1 MKRRTEIMGGLGLRR
16 LCVAV
21 VAVGVVAAMPAPA
34 LASAAGQ
41 LYAFGLND
49 SGELGSTTNNDSG
62 NPNPTPGLVSLPG
75 ATGPVVQAA
84 AGGED
89 TLAVTSTG
97 QLYAF
102 GGNQTGEL
110 GRATNSGTLN
120 PSPTPAPVALPG
132 ATGPVVQVAAGQLH
146 SLAVTATGQLYAF
159 GRNTEGE
166 LGSPA
171 NNDPNPTP
179 ALVTLPG
186 ATGPVVQ
193 VAAGGEHSLA
203 LTSTGQLYAF
213 GRNNYGELGSATNNG
228 TDDPNPAPMLVA
240 LPAST
245 GPVVQVA
252 AGSEHS
258 LAVTSTGQLY
268 AFGLNSFGQLGRAD
282 NIGTDN
288 PNPAAALVALPGAT
302 GPVVQVAAGSEH
314 SLAVTSTGQLYAFG
328 DNTEGQ
334 LGGATTSGATIP
346 NPTPAVVS
354 LPGATGPV
362 VQVAA
367 GLVHSLAVTSTGQL
381 YSFGDN
387 SFGQLGFPFN
397 SGTANANPMP
407 ALVELPGG
415 VSVETVARGPGA
427 FHTLAVLADLSV
439 VTGSLLG
446 GTVGRPYSAQL
457 ASSGGAGRVEW
468 SARGLPAGLALD
480 PAAGT
485 ISGTPTTAGAF
496 TVNVIVTD
504 ADRIAASRTLSLMI
518 APSAP
523 SVSSV
528 PVLSG
533 LVVFPRRISLAGRT
547 VHGRC
552 QPLARSNRR
561 ARPCRMKLKLHLTFS
576 MSAAGT
582 VTLTFARVNTGRR
595 VNGRCTKPTRRN
607 HRHPHCTRLTTLPG
621 SITRTA
627 KPGANQIT
635 ITRTNLA
642 PGTYQITITPEA
654 APDTGKPHTTTI
666 TITR

>member
-1 MKRRTEIMGGLGLRR
+1 
-16 LCVAV
+16 
-21 VAVGVVAAMPAPA
+21 
-34 LASAAGQ
+34 
-41 LYAFGLND
+41 
-49 SGELGSTTNNDSG
+49 
-62 NPNPTPGLVSLPG
+62 
-75 ATGPVVQAA
+75 
-84 AGGED
+84 
-89 TLAVTSTG
+89 
-97 QLYAF
+97 
-102 GGNQTGEL
+102 
-110 GRATNSGTLN
+110 
-120 PSPTPAPVALPG
+120 
-132 ATGPVVQVAAGQLH
+132 
-146 SLAVTATGQLYAF
+146 
-159 GRNTEGE
+159 
-166 LGSPA
+166 
-171 NNDPNPTP
+171 
-179 ALVTLPG
+179 
-186 ATGPVVQ
+186 
-193 VAAGGEHSLA
+193 
-203 LTSTGQLYAF
+203 
-213 GRNNYGELGSATNNG
+213 
-228 TDDPNPAPMLVA
+228 
-240 LPAST
+240 
-245 GPVVQVA
+245 
-252 AGSEHS
+252 
-258 LAVTSTGQLY
+258 
-268 AFGLNSFGQLGRAD
+268 
-282 NIGTDN
+282 
-288 PNPAAALVALPGAT
+288 
-302 GPVVQVAAGSEH
+302 
-314 SLAVTSTGQLYAFG
+314 
-328 DNTEGQ
+328 
-334 LGGATTSGATIP
+334 
-346 NPTPAVVS
+346 
-354 LPGATGPV
+354 
-362 VQVAA
+362 
-367 GLVHSLAVTSTGQL
+367 LAVTSTGQL

>member
-1 MKRRTEIMGGLGLRR
+1 MGGLGLRR
-16 LCVAV
+16 FCVAV

-132 ATGPVVQVAAGQLH
+132 ATGPVVQVAAG
-146 SLAVTATGQLYAF
+146 
-159 GRNTEGE
+159 
-166 LGSPA
+166 
-171 NNDPNPTP
+171 
-179 ALVTLPG
+179 
-186 ATGPVVQ
+186 
-193 VAAGGEHSLA
+193 
-203 LTSTGQLYAF
+203 
-213 GRNNYGELGSATNNG
+213 
-228 TDDPNPAPMLVA
+228 
-240 LPAST
+240 
-245 GPVVQVA
+245 
-252 AGSEHS
+252 SE
-258 LAVTSTGQLY
+258 
-268 AFGLNSFGQLGRAD
+268 
-282 NIGTDN
+282 
-288 PNPAAALVALPGAT
+288 
-302 GPVVQVAAGSEH
+302 
-314 SLAVTSTGQLYAFG
+314 
-328 DNTEGQ
+328 
-334 LGGATTSGATIP
+334 
-346 NPTPAVVS
+346 
-354 LPGATGPV
+354 
-362 VQVAA
+362 
-367 GLVHSLAVTSTGQL
+367 HSLAVTSTGQL